1 MRDAFFRA
9 LFEEARRDPRIVLVN
24 PDTAGFYCE
33 AFRREIPDQY
43 LNVGIAEQNA
53 VGVCAGLALT
63 GRRPFL
69 FNILAFNSFRCFEQ
83 VRLDVCVMKLGVVL
97 VGVGAGFDYGLF
109 GPSHHTMEDLALM
122 RSLPGMAV
130 WSPADEGVAAALVP
144 SCVEAGGPAY
154 LRLDRTG
161 TPLVYPSGAT
171 PQLSDGLAVLLPG
184 RDLLLAATGRMVR
197 RAMEVASALRAA
209 SVDAGVVIF
218 SVSNRFPK
226 AALWSWLVCRT
237 PTSRP
242 SRSTLHPAGWE
253 PPCWRPSPIA
263 DCPGTCGGSDF
274 PTASVVSAAIATT
287 CTARV
292 GWTRAQTLASRL
304 LGDSINRTG

>member
-209 SVDAGVVIF
+209 SVDAGVVDIF
-218 SVSNRFPK
+218 RLKPFPESRFVEL
-226 AALWSWLVCRT
+226 AASYTR
-237 PTSRP
+237 
-242 SRSTLHPAGWE
+242 
-253 PPCWRPSPIA
+253 
-263 DCPGTCGGSDF
+263 
-274 PTASVVSAAIATT
+274 IATIEEHFASGGLG
-287 CTARV
+287 TAVLETFADRGLSRNV
-292 GWTRAQTLASRL
+292 RRFGLPDRFCRISGDRDYLHRESGLDAATLASRL